1 MTTFFLTPRRVDISL
16 LDAGHGGIK
25 EKFIDNIPPPGE
37 SGLLFG
43 HLFLVFFILS
53 WWGIIFK
60 GCLVLK

>member
-1 MTTFFLTPRRVDISL
+1 MAEISDNFFLYPQACGYFPL

-43 HLFLVFFILS
+43 HLFLVVFILS
-53 WWGIIFK
+53 WWGIIF
-60 GCLVLK
+60 

>member
-43 HLFLVFFILS
+43 HLKKKEKFDKKIVS
-53 WWGIIFK
+53 
-60 GCLVLK
+60 